1 MIKFRK
7 KFEKIG
13 FILMSLS
20 VIFVLAA
27 CGSSNKS
34 SSSSSSSTSKT
45 SKDTL
50 YIGATNAP
58 AGFNPINETDVA
70 GQWILRMLYPSL
82 LDQPKADHFQGNL
95 AKSFTTKDNQTFT
108 ITLRNAKWSDG
119 KPITAEDVAYTLN
132 LIGNPDV
139 ETSYGANISHLQGV
153 NSSGKT
159 ASSSTPISGVKV
171 VNSKT
176 LTLTTKAPV
185 DPNYIK
191 EMIGFDLVVVPKHV
205 VEKYNLK
212 DLANS
217 KFTTHPTVSGSI
229 YKFVK
234 YNQNS
239 YVKLTANPTYYKGK
253 AKIKN
258 VYIKIL
264 TSNTLVTQL
273 KSGGVDMSAGGG
285 IGTIPVTDVERSL
298 KTDKNLVVK
307 SYPYLQT
314 QYMYINN
321 KAFSNKN
328 IRLAM
333 TYAINRKAI
342 VQKLFHGKADV
353 LPSTYTK
360 ATHYYNS
367 SLKALPYNVKKA
379 KALLKKSGYD
389 GHTIKLIVPTGNVAR
404 QQSANMIQQNL
415 ENAGFKVKQVSYDF
429 PTALAKIKSGDYELG
444 LLGLSL
450 NVDPDQSYLYTPSGS
465 MNFGKINDAKL
476 TKMFS
481 DGLSAT
487 TFKARKKIY
496 DNIQTYMRNNAFVVG
511 LYSDYPFIIQNKSLH
526 GGINKF
532 WIGSLYNMQDW
543 TKD

>member
-1 MIKFRK
+1 MNMGKIKNKFIRYSFLLMILG
-7 KFEKIG
+7 I
-13 FILMSLS
+13 SL
-20 VIFVLAA
+20 VLTA
-27 CGSSNKS
+27 CGNSKS
-34 SSSSSSSTSKT
+34 SSSGNSKT
-45 SKDTL
+45 SKNTL
-50 YIGATNAP
+50 YIGTTNAP

-70 GQWILRMLYPSL
+70 GQWILRMIYPSL
-82 LDQPKADHFQGNL
+82 LDQPKANKFQGNL
-95 AKSFTTKDNQTFT
+95 AKSFTTKDNQHYT

-119 KPITAEDVAYTLN
+119 KAITAEDVAYTLN

-139 ETSYGANISHLQGV
+139 ETSYGANISRLQGV
-153 NSSGKT
+153 NESGKT
-159 ASSSTPISGVKV
+159 TSSSTPISGVKV

-176 LTLTTKAPV
+176 LTLTTKAAI
-185 DPNYIK
+185 DPNYVK
-191 EMIGFDLVVVPKHV
+191 EMIGFDLVIVPKHV

-212 DLANS
+212 ELANS
-217 KFTTHPTVSGSI
+217 KFTSHPTVSGSI

-273 KSGGVDMSAGGG
+273 KSGSVDMSAGGG
-285 IGTIPVTDVERSL
+285 IGTIPVADVERSL
-298 KTDKNLVVK
+298 KTDKNLTVK
-307 SYPYLQT
+307 AYPYLQT

-321 KAFSNKN
+321 SKFTNKN

-333 TYAINRKAI
+333 TYAINREAI
-342 VQKLFHGKADV
+342 VKKLFRGQADI

-360 ATHYYNS
+360 ATKYYDS
-367 SLKALPYNVKKA
+367 SLKALPYNLKKA

-415 ENAGFKVKQVSYDF
+415 ESAGFKVKQVSYDF
-429 PTALAKIKSGDYELG
+429 PTALAKIKSGDYELS

-465 MNFGKINDAKL
+465 MNFGKVNDSKL
-476 TKMFS
+476 TEMFN
-481 DGLSAT
+481 DGLQAT
-487 TFKARKKIY
+487 TVTERKKIY
-496 DNIQTYMRNNAFVVG
+496 SSIQKYMRDNAFTVG

-532 WIGSLYNMQDW
+532 WVGSLYNMQDW
-543 TKD
+543 TKK